1 MENTE
6 QSLYK
11 QTIAGIEVDVEI
23 VPSALKHGQTVTD
36 ILEALDHAIFDE
48 TITVDPNKT
57 LTVGFDANANLI
69 EVIFHVD
76 SDEHIVVFHAMPCRK
91 TYLEKALKR

>member
-1 MENTE
+1 VDNTE
-6 QSLYK
+6 QLLFK
-11 QTIAGIEVDVEI
+11 QIIAGIEVDVEI
-23 VPSALKHGQTVTD
+23 VPSAFKHGQTSTD
-36 ILEALDHAIFDE
+36 ILNALDHAIFDE
-48 TITVDPNKT
+48 TIVVDPNKT

-69 EVIFHVD
+69 EVIFHIV